1 MIRGMKRPALW
12 WVALACV
19 IAGQAASA
27 EDFYC
32 GDKVISTGM
41 TPGEVVAACGKP
53 ADVHVNPPVRH
64 RHGYGHDSFEEI
76 IEPGSEVWTFNF
88 GATRLMERVVF
99 VGGVVTE
106 TTALGRYGY

>member
-1 MIRGMKRPALW
+1 MKRPALW
-12 WVALACV
+12 LMTLVSVVAGPV
-19 IAGQAASA
+19 ASA

-41 TPGEVVAACGKP
+41 TPGEVAAACGKP
-53 ADVHVNPPVRH
+53 ADVRVNPPVRH

-76 IEPGSEVWTFNF
+76 IESGSEVWTFNF

-99 VGGVVTE
+99 VGGLVSE